1 MSTQHVVAIPDLPD
15 SPTARRVLRIAIA
28 KPSRRLIIDLPGVR
42 AGVDPRAV
50 HRARVAT
57 RRIRSHLK
65 VFGPWLDLDWAG
77 GLRADLRRVGGALGE
92 VRDLDVLLATIA
104 DMTVTESAVGE
115 SDANLLIAHFVR
127 VRAERRQR
135 LIVALDHERT
145 TRTLDDL
152 VAAAANPRT
161 RPIADRPARDVLP
174 RIIRRP
180 WRRLQRTVAALG
192 PDPAHQELHAVRI
205 LAKRCRYMAEA
216 VRPVVGADAKR
227 FARAMAD
234 IQSCLGAVNDAVTI
248 NSRLRAAADADPA
261 VGFVAGQI
269 SGLLADRAEAR
280 RVEFWPLWDRASER
294 RIRNW
299 R

>member
-1 MSTQHVVAIPDLPD
+1 MSTQHVVAVPELPD
-15 SPTARRVLRIAIA
+15 SPTARQVLRIAIA
-28 KPSRRLIIDLPGVR
+28 KPSRQLIVDLPAIR

-65 VFGPWLDLDWAG
+65 VFGPMFDRDWAK
-77 GLRADLRRVGGALGE
+77 GLRADLRRFGGALGE
-92 VRDLDVLLATIA
+92 VRDLDVLLATLA
-104 DMTVTESAVGE
+104 DLTVTEPAVVE
-115 SDANLLIAHFVR
+115 ADANLLITHFVR
-127 VRAERRQR
+127 IRAEHRQG
-135 LIVALDHERT
+135 LLAALDHDQT

-152 VAAAANPRT
+152 VAAAADPRT
-161 RPIADRPARDVLP
+161 RPIANRPARDVFP

-180 WRRLQRTVAALG
+180 WRRLQNAVGALDPHPAAE
-192 PDPAHQELHAVRI
+192 ELHAVRI
-205 LAKRCRYMAEA
+205 LAKRCRYTAEA
-216 VRPVVGADAKR
+216 VRPVAGGDAKR

-248 NSRLRAAADADPA
+248 DARLRSAAEADPA
-261 VGFVAGQI
+261 VGFIAGQI
-269 SGLLADRAEAR
+269 SGILADRAEAR
-280 RVEFWPLWDRASER
+280 RDDFWPLWERASKR